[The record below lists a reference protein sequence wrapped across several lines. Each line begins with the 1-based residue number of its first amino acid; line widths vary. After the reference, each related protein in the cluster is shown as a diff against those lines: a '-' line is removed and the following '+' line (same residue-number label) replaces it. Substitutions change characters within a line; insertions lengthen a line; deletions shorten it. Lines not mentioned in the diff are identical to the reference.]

1 MGKVKKI
8 LENELIGGVQGTDI
22 YPITSVVAVYDKSN
36 VRLDTIL
43 GYSCKT
49 LNRGNYITVV
59 ENKLTIRSNKG
70 ISFASCSNFLK
81 LYTGTNLTLYDIA
94 NSSTSGYSNVPAI
107 LFFDS
112 NFSYISSI
120 KSTETTLEVP
130 ASGIPSNAM
139 YFIIQ
144 SNGAKIPYVIPA
156 SMDVS
161 IIDTGISIFTT
172 MQLSDID
179 MQLSDI
185 DTDVNNLKETALLLK
200 HIPVTRGNYINK
212 NTGSPAPHGSG
223 AITDY
228 IKLSGASE
236 ITYSGKYGQLSCM
249 VAYYDSDKKFISSV
263 GDSSNLVVVTDYKI
277 TSFPDNAVYFRAS
290 FLGYVETH
298 SVITDTMEGKQYV
311 DIDALEEN
319 ISNTNKEIG
328 KLREQISDIQVGI
341 DSEYSASNLE
351 VPNSKESMPFGSLF
365 SKAITINTLK
375 YIARETKTDN
385 KIIIGT
391 FDEEAKSVIVNSIIP
406 ISDAVI
412 GENTIP
418 DLNIK
423 ILPKQVLYI
432 LGNDRYVTASN
443 NKFGDEL
450 VSALGTSSIAN
461 TQIGGS
467 ARINQNLK
475 VAKAIQVIGTINEP
489 ITEEYINK
497 IVAEKVVTAST
508 NYLYGKI
515 LSVTGD
521 SEAAGHSIGKQNTYG
536 ALIAG
541 RNKMTI
547 NNYAV
552 NGRKLAS
559 QGGSGTPVV
568 DAITEIAENSD
579 YILCQIGYND
589 TFDSSENDDSK
600 DITRYKGAFNTVIE
614 GWQQHYPKAKI
625 GIIIPYYFNR
635 QQTRIDRAEWM
646 KKRCEYYHIQYI
658 DGTLLSGLRRKSECP
673 EQEDY
678 FIDDVHL
685 TALGHE
691 RMSYIYENFLRGL

>member
-59 ENKLTIRSNKG
+59 ENKLTIQSNKG
-70 ISFASCSNFLK
+70 IRFASCSNFLK

-185 DTDVNNLKETALLLK
+185 DIDVNNLKETALLLK

-212 NTGSPAPHGSG
+212 NTGSPAPYGSG

-290 FLGYVETH
+290 FLDYKETH

-328 KLREQISDIQVGI
+328 KLREQISDIQVSI
-341 DSEYSASNLE
+341 DLEYSASNLE

-375 YIARETKTDN
+375 YIAGETKTDN

-391 FDEEAKSVIVNSIIP
+391 FDEEANTVIVNSIIP

-412 GENTIP
+412 GKNTIP
-418 DLNIK
+418 GLNIK
-423 ILPKQVLYI
+423 ILPKQ
-432 LGNDRYVTASN
+432 
-443 NKFGDEL
+443 
-450 VSALGTSSIAN
+450 
-461 TQIGGS
+461 IG
-467 ARINQNLK
+467 
-475 VAKAIQVIGTINEP
+475 
-489 ITEEYINK
+489 
-497 IVAEKVVTAST
+497 
-508 NYLYGKI
+508 
-515 LSVTGD
+515 
-521 SEAAGHSIGKQNTYG
+521 
-536 ALIAG
+536 
-541 RNKMTI
+541 
-547 NNYAV
+547 
-552 NGRKLAS
+552 
-559 QGGSGTPVV
+559 
-568 DAITEIAENSD
+568 
-579 YILCQIGYND
+579 
-589 TFDSSENDDSK
+589 
-600 DITRYKGAFNTVIE
+600 
-614 GWQQHYPKAKI
+614 
-625 GIIIPYYFNR
+625 
-635 QQTRIDRAEWM
+635 RA
-646 KKRCEYYHIQYI
+646 H
-658 DGTLLSGLRRKSECP
+658 
-673 EQEDY
+673 
-678 FIDDVHL
+678 V
-685 TALGHE
+685 
-691 RMSYIYENFLRGL
+691 